1 MFCYT
6 VHMST
11 GYGNTSQRFAKLAQ
25 MNESVFHARDLAN
38 LWQIKNKNTLHT
50 TLKRYVQNGLLFR
63 IYKGFYA
70 IGDIKKINPFL
81 LGVKALN
88 GFAYV
93 STETVLAENG
103 IILQSLSAITLIS
116 SKSKKFFIGENFY
129 QARKLSDKYLFN
141 TSGIN
146 LENGFYKASVER
158 AAADL
163 LYFNPHYFFD
173 GGDMINWKKVCKIQK
188 EIGYK

>member
-1 MFCYT
+1 
-6 VHMST
+6 MST
-11 GYGNTSQRFAKLAQ
+11 GYSNTSQRFVKLAQ

-50 TLKRYVQNGLLFR
+50 TLKRYTQNGLLFR

-70 IGDIKKINPFL
+70 IGDIRKINPFL
-81 LGVKALN
+81 LGIKALN
-88 GFAYV
+88 DFAYV
-93 STETVLAENG
+93 SAETVLVESG
-103 IILQSLSAITLIS
+103 IISQKLSAITLIS
-116 SKSKKFFIGENFY
+116 SKSKKFSIGENFY
-129 QARKLSDKYLFN
+129 QSRKLSDKYLFN

-146 LENGFYKASVER
+146 LENGFYKAGAER
-158 AAADL
+158 AIADL

-173 GGDMINWKKVCKIQK
+173 GKNLIDWKKVRKIQK